1 MAAYAERTL
10 SEHLALLK
18 RGLSTISV
26 EDVEENLVFS
36 LARNDDH
43 VVEVL
48 STSTD
53 E

>member
-18 RGLSTISV
+18 RCLRTVSV
-26 EDVEENLVFS
+26 ENVEEKLVFS

-43 VVEVL
+43 VVEVF